1 MIDLRLLIVAPDP
14 LARAGL
20 STLLADQPGSIVV
33 GQTNSSETLPDEL
46 DTYRPDMSVWDL
58 GWEPEEHLGLLAD
71 VIGEEDE
78 GRTAVIALLPD
89 EEQAAAV
96 WSAGVRAI
104 LLRETTAEQLLAAIT
119 AVSQG
124 LTVITAE
131 LSADLSAQLLSAPPT
146 PDLDPA
152 EALTAR
158 EQEVLQLVAE
168 GLTNKAIA
176 QALSISEHT
185 VKFHI
190 NTIMGKLNAP
200 SRTAAVVRATRLGL
214 ILL

>member
-20 STLLADQPGSIVV
+20 SMLLTDQPGSIII
-33 GQTNSSETLPDEL
+33 GQTNSSESLPDEL
-46 DTYRPDMSVWDL
+46 DTYRPDIIIWDL
-58 GWEPEEHLGLLAD
+58 GWEPEEHLGLLSD
-71 VIGEEDE
+71 VVGEEDE
-78 GRTAVIALLPD
+78 NGPAVIALLPD

-119 AVSQG
+119 AVGQR
-124 LTVITAE
+124 LVVITAE
-131 LSADLSAQLLSAPPT
+131 LSGQLLSAPPT
-146 PDLDPA
+146 PDLDPS
-152 EALTAR
+152 ESLTSR
-158 EQEVLQLVAE
+158 DQEVLQLVAE

-176 QALSISEHT
+176 QELSISEHT

-190 NTIMGKLNAP
+190 NTIMGKLNAQ

>member
-1 MIDLRLLIVAPDP
+1 MVDLRLLIVAPDP

-20 STLLADQPGSIVV
+20 ATLLADQPGTLLI
-33 GQTNSSETLPDEL
+33 GQTNSSNTLPDEL
-46 DTYRPDMSVWDL
+46 DTYRPDIIIWDL

-71 VIGEEDE
+71 VIGDEDE
-78 GRTAVIALLPD
+78 TGPAVIALLPD
-89 EEQAAAV
+89 EEQAGGV
-96 WSAGVRAI
+96 WSAGVKGL
-104 LLRETTAEQLLAAIT
+104 LLRETSAEQLLAAIT

-124 LTVITAE
+124 LTVITA
-131 LSADLSAQLLSAPPT
+131 DLTPQLLSAPPT
-146 PDLDPA
+146 PALDSA
-152 EALTAR
+152 EALTSR

>member
-1 MIDLRLLIVAPDP
+1 L
-14 LARAGL
+14 GFL
-20 STLLADQPGSIVV
+20 S
-33 GQTNSSETLPDEL
+33 
-46 DTYRPDMSVWDL
+46 
-58 GWEPEEHLGLLAD
+58 D
-71 VIGEEDE
+71 VIGDEDE
-78 GRTAVIALLPD
+78 SGPGVIVLLPD
-89 EEQAAAV
+89 EEQAAGA

-104 LLRETTAEQLLAAIT
+104 LLRETTADQLLAAIT

-124 LTVITAE
+124 LTVLT
-131 LSADLSAQLLSAPPT
+131 ADLSHQLLAAPPT
-146 PDLDPA
+146 SELDPS
-152 EALTAR
+152 EALTTR
-158 EQEVLQLVAE
+158 EHEVLQLVAE

-176 QALSISEHT
+176 QELSISEHT

>member
-1 MIDLRLLIVAPDP
+1 M
-14 LARAGL
+14 L
-20 STLLADQPGSIVV
+20 SEQPGSIVI

-46 DTYRPDMSVWDL
+46 DTYRPDIIVWDM
-58 GWEPEEHLGLLAD
+58 GWEPEEHLVLLAD
-71 VIGEEDE
+71 IIGDEDE
-78 GRTAVIALLPD
+78 AGPAVVALLPH
-89 EEQAAAV
+89 EEQAAGV
-96 WSAGVRAI
+96 WAAGVRAI
-104 LLRETTAEQLLAAIT
+104 LLRDTTAEQLLAAIT
-119 AVSQG
+119 AVGQG
-124 LTVITAE
+124 LMVITA
-131 LSADLSAQLLSAPPT
+131 DLSNQLLSAPPT
-146 PDLDPA
+146 PDLDSS
-152 EALTAR
+152 ESLTTR
-158 EQEVLQLVAE
+158 EHEVLQLVAE